1 MPGPAD
7 LLAARIR
14 SQGPVGFDVF
24 MEAALYGEGGFYT
37 SGGRAGRRGDFLTA
51 PEVGPLFGAVLAGAL
66 DRWWHDLGRPDPFV
80 VVDAGAGPG
89 TLARSVLAARPGCAG
104 ALRYVLVERSAAQRA
119 AHGKGLP
126 LEPPTQAFAVPPAV
140 AEDETPPALPQGP
153 IAVSLAELP
162 TEPFTGVIVAN
173 ELLDN
178 LPTRLYQRIEGRWW
192 ELLVTVQG
200 SGFGL
205 DEVPTDAG
213 WLDALV
219 PDAPEGAIVPGQHAA
234 AAWVR
239 DALGLL
245 TRGRLVV
252 FDYGVATTAELAR
265 RPWTEWLRTYVAHGR
280 GAGVLAAPGTQDI
293 TCEVAFDQLPAPT
306 RQTSQAA
313 WLATHGIDALVEQ
326 GRAIWRERA
335 AIGDLAAFAGRSRV
349 REAEALT
356 DPAGLGAFVVA
367 EWLVGG

>member
-1 MPGPAD
+1 MPGPAE

-14 SQGPVGFDVF
+14 SQGPIGFDAF

-37 SGGRAGRRGDFLTA
+37 SGGHAGRRGDFLTS

-66 DRWWHDLGRPDPFV
+66 DGWWHDLGRPDPFV
-80 VVDAGAGPG
+80 VVDAGAGRG
-89 TLARSVLAARPGCAG
+89 TLARSVLAARPVCAG
-104 ALRYVLVERSAAQRA
+104 ALRYVLVERSATQRA
-119 AHGKGLP
+119 AHREGLP
-126 LEPPTQAFAVPPAV
+126 LEPPTQAFATPPAA
-140 AEDETPPALPQGP
+140 AEDEAATAVPRGP

-162 TEPFTGVIVAN
+162 THRFAGVIIAN

-192 ELLVTVQG
+192 ELLVTLQG
-200 SGFGL
+200 DGFGL

-245 TRGRLVV
+245 TCGRLLVV
-252 FDYGVATTAELAR
+252 DYGVATTAELAR
-265 RPWTEWLRTYVAHGR
+265 RPWTDWLRTYVAHGR
-280 GAGVLAAPGTQDI
+280 GAGVLADPGTQDI
-293 TCEVAFDQLPAPT
+293 TCEVAFDQLPPPS
-306 RQTSQAA
+306 RRTSQAE
-313 WLATHGIDALVEQ
+313 WLTEHGIEELVDE

-335 AIGDLAAFAGRSRV
+335 AIGDLVAFAARSRV
-349 REAEALT
+349 RGAEALT
-356 DPAGLGAFVVA
+356 DPGGLGSFVVA
-367 EWLVGG
+367 EWVVEG